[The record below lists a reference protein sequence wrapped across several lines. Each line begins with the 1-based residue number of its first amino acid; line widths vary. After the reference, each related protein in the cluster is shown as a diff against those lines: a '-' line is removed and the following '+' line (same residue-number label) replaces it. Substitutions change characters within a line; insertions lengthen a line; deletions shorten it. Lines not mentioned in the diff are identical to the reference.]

1 MTSGDKAQVGQ
12 VSVDEAMNRV
22 LAAERDARLAVAECR
37 AEAARIIAQAEGR
50 ARALS
55 GRSEARI
62 KSAHRI
68 ADAAV
73 ARALS
78 ELAEVPPDPGI
89 DVGPEGLSG
98 DVSHDGATIPEPLA
112 RALETLVG
120 EILGGA
126 S

>member
-1 MTSGDKAQVGQ
+1 
-12 VSVDEAMNRV
+12 VDEAMNRV

-37 AEAARIIAQAEGR
+37 AEAARIIAQAETR
-50 ARALS
+50 ARALA

-62 KSAHRI
+62 KAAHRI
-68 ADAAV
+68 ADAAI
-73 ARALS
+73 ARALG
-78 ELAEVPPDPGI
+78 ELAGVPPGSWLETQAEGTPGAGLGE
-89 DVGPEGLSG
+89 VAGALGPL
-98 DVSHDGATIPEPLA
+98 D